1 MSLSKDMEKPLV
13 TVGVVTYNAEKF
25 IEDTLDSVYNQTY
38 RNIELILS
46 DDHSSDNT
54 VEVAKKWFDKHK
66 DRFVRTLLITSDVN
80 TGVSANGNRAIFQ
93 AKGEWYKSL
102 DGDDMLTTT
111 SIEDYVE
118 FVNSKS
124 DVSFVFGRIAVFR
137 GDFDVNKLEV
147 HKPAFYDYLY
157 REEVTAK
164 TQFHVLTK
172 HFAASGSSGFYK
184 LSVLR
189 DEMGGYDERFPLMED
204 HPILIKF
211 TKHGYKLW
219 LLDKVTLYYRIS
231 SNSITN
237 SMSQRKQILSNHD
250 IRQVIDYKFEYL
262 NENYGWYW
270 KLLLKYTNYLKRK
283 IYYSGNSNAKFICRF
298 YNNILRLTNPY
309 PWHGRLLTLYYL
321 ICK

>member
-1 MSLSKDMEKPLV
+1 MEKPLV

-237 SMSQRKQILSNHD
+237 TLSSNAQILSNHEV
-250 IRQVIDYKFEYL
+250 RQVIDYKYTYFF
-262 NENYGWYW
+262 ENYG
-270 KLLLKYTNYLKRK
+270 LLWNIFLRYTMFMQKR
-283 IYYSGNSNAKFICRF
+283 IYYSGNSNKIFACRL
-298 YNNILRLTNPY
+298 YKEILHVTNPY
-309 PWHGRLLTLYYL
+309 TWHRIFINTYYRFFT
-321 ICK
+321 K